1 MRFTRAHDSSIA
13 KDDVVSP
20 TITSLGFTPDAAS
33 GATSYSHDP
42 HAVSMEEALSY
53 YAGLPSQPALIYR
66 TGREQ
71 WSPPKGPEAYRHL
84 KELCEVFAHPIVEVW
99 NDLGWKVVNI
109 MDAHQIRFTTIDV
122 VRFKKIVEDEDDDS
136 GEAKKPF
143 VSPVTIWI
151 GVSPDTTSATA
162 AYGAAQDVLAL
173 LKDFEIT
180 DVDVDFRESVY
191 VREVGPRL
199 HRPVGDLD
207 PLVDVVGPLTPALGL
222 RISTKA
228 RPNAQGTMALYL
240 AEGGDSNRLL
250 GLTCRHVLISSN
262 DTNVDYVYHSG
273 APAREVLLLGKR
285 AFTNLVDSIKV
296 RIGRYGIAIERW
308 SSQIAGF
315 ERREQ
320 GPDAVDA
327 AKARPDRV
335 ETQRLVDKAETAM
348 DALAELLKQ
357 VNQDWSQPNNR
368 VLGHVLHSPA
378 IALGVG
384 PRRFTEDYGIF
395 EVNRDKLGEDFQGN
409 KIDLGTKLDA
419 DEFTLKCFP
428 RGDAGWK
435 FRFPDDRL
443 LRLMGTIS
451 DDLMRHPD
459 MWDSDGKL
467 CLLVVKN
474 GSATGT
480 TIGRA
485 NSVFSI
491 VRDYFND
498 VTVNQTSMEWGIIN
512 YDTKSEVFSKP
523 GDSGSIIADIRG
535 RVGGMLTGA
544 SGKTESFDMT
554 YATPFWWLLERIR
567 GNGFPDAHLNVVV
580 G

>member
-1 MRFTRAHDSSIA
+1 
-13 KDDVVSP
+13 
-20 TITSLGFTPDAAS
+20 
-33 GATSYSHDP
+33 
-42 HAVSMEEALSY
+42 
-53 YAGLPSQPALIYR
+53 
-66 TGREQ
+66 
-71 WSPPKGPEAYRHL
+71 
-84 KELCEVFAHPIVEVW
+84 
-99 NDLGWKVVNI
+99 

-122 VRFKKIVEDEDDDS
+122 VRFKKVVEDEAVEDEDDDS
-136 GEAKKPF
+136 GEAKKPI
-143 VSPVTIWI
+143 VGPVTIWI

-162 AYGAAQDVLAL
+162 AHGAAQDVLAL
-173 LKDFEIT
+173 LKDYEIT

-207 PLVDVVGPLTPALGL
+207 PLVDVVGPLTPTLGL

-228 RPNAQGTMALYL
+228 RPNAPGTMALCL

-250 GLTCRHVLISSN
+250 GLSCRHVLISSN
-262 DTNVDYVYHSG
+262 DTNVDYVYH
-273 APAREVLLLGKR
+273 P
-285 AFTNLVDSIKV
+285 I
-296 RIGRYGIAIERW
+296 RIGRHGIAIERW

-320 GPDAVDA
+320 GTDAADV
-327 AKARPDRV
+327 AKAREDRV
-335 ETQRLVDKAETAM
+335 ETQGLVDKAETAM

-357 VNQDWSQPNNR
+357 INRDWNQPNSR
-368 VLGHVLHSPA
+368 VLGHVLRSPA

-395 EVNRDKLGEDFQGN
+395 QINRDKLGEGFQGN

-443 LRLMGTIS
+443 LPLMGTIS
-451 DDLMRHPD
+451 DDLMSHPD
-459 MWDSDGKL
+459 MWNSDGEL

-474 GSATGT
+474 GNVTGT

-485 NSVFSI
+485 NGVFSI

-512 YDTKSEVFSKP
+512 YGTKSEVFSKP

-535 RVGGMLTGA
+535 RVGGMLTGG

-554 YATPFWWLLERIR
+554 YATPFWWLLERIQ

-580 G
+580 A